1 MNVLFNLLIF
11 SLPLG
16 VITRITPFPNF
27 SFYLHDAVAGAI
39 FLLFLHKVIFEK
51 EKISHP
57 QVLNAFLI
65 FIAIAFFSLILNFG
79 SLTLSAFFVSVSY
92 LLRFLIYGSIFFSIQ
107 FIKESSTS
115 IAKKLMVSGAI
126 FIVFGYI
133 QYLLYSNLRNL
144 YYLGWDDHL
153 YRLFSTFLDPNFAGI
168 FLVLILLLTV
178 QYFFLERKTKIKIV
192 IAMFSVLALIALYL
206 TYSRSAFISMVLGVS
221 ILLFLNK
228 KIKVIIPLLFGFM
241 LLLLFFSN
249 LKIEGLNPLRLASAE
264 ARVNSARDA
273 IYIIKDNFI
282 FGVGF
287 NAYRYALLRYDLRTE
302 TGAQN
307 SNADAG
313 TDNSYLFI
321 LATTGIIGALAF
333 INFGW
338 RLFQAIKKSKKQSGF
353 KFLVQSSLS
362 AIFINAFFIN
372 SLFYPLIL
380 VWIFILAGTTVNK
393 KQ

>member
-133 QYLLYSNLRNL
+133 QYLFYSNLRNL

-228 KIKVIIPLLFGFM
+228 KIKVIIP
-241 LLLLFFSN
+241 
-249 LKIEGLNPLRLASAE
+249 
-264 ARVNSARDA
+264 
-273 IYIIKDNFI
+273 FI
-282 FGVGF
+282 FGFGF